1 MYIYYN
7 YDDHIFL
14 KKIKNKFE
22 KVRALFLYVFKLVC
36 NCQDSVHYKIL
47 LIYNKKK
54 NKLR

>member
-14 KKIKNKFE
+14 KKIKDKFE

-54 NKLR
+54 IN